1 MAIKRRQFIKRGVT
15 FVSLSLATSHMMMQT
30 SNAGNSVFAQASNL
44 SGENRMLVVVQ
55 LGGGNDGLNTV
66 VPYGNGLYYDA
77 RPMLAIP
84 QEQVL
89 VLDNQ
94 IGLNPNLQTFKSW
107 YDEGKLAV
115 VQGVGYPN
123 PNRSHFRSTDIWE
136 TANPQTVVGTGWLGR
151 YLDTTLCENDCTNQI
166 PAAAVGGF
174 LPLSLRG
181 EQVVVPSIANLET
194 FQFQTNQRYPQDR
207 QAQVDAITAIN
218 EATGNGNSYD
228 ALVANTGLTAIRN
241 ADTIQ
246 TATAKYS
253 SAVEYP
259 QNPFASGLQ
268 LLAKLIAG
276 GLSTQIMHVS
286 IGGFDTHS
294 QQAQDHAGLL
304 QAVDSGLAA
313 FYQDLVQL
321 GVADDVLLMTFSE
334 FGRRVRENG
343 SLGTDHGTAAPMFV
357 MGNPAQGGLFGAHP
371 SLNAS
376 DLDDNEDMVFQV
388 DFRSVYSTILESWL
402 GVEPTDILG
411 ARYENLGFV
420 K

>member
-89 VLDNQ
+89 ALDNQ

-151 YLDTTLCENDCTNQI
+151 YLDTTLCENDCANQI
-166 PAAAVGGF
+166 PAAAVGGL

-218 EATGNGNSYD
+218 EATGNGSNYD

-313 FYQDLVQL
+313 FYQDLVQM

-371 SLNAS
+371 SLSAS

-388 DFRSVYSTILESWL
+388 DFRSVYSTVLESWL

>member
-30 SNAGNSVFAQASNL
+30 SNTGNSVFAQASNL

-89 VLDNQ
+89 ALDNQ
-94 IGLNPNLQTFKSW
+94 IGLNPNLKTFKSW
-107 YDEGKLAV
+107 FDEGKLAV

-136 TANPQTVVGTGWLGR
+136 TANPETVVGTGWLGR
-151 YLDTTLCENDCTNQI
+151 YLDRTLCENDCTNQI
-166 PAAAVGGF
+166 PAAAVGGL

-218 EATGNGNSYD
+218 EVTGNGASYD

-246 TATAKYS
+246 TATANYS

-294 QQAQDHAGLL
+294 QQAQDHVGLL
-304 QAVDSGLAA
+304 QAVDTGLAA
-313 FYQDLVQL
+313 FYQDLVQM

-388 DFRSVYSTILESWL
+388 DFRSVYSTVLESWL
-402 GVEPTDILG
+402 GVEPTDVLG